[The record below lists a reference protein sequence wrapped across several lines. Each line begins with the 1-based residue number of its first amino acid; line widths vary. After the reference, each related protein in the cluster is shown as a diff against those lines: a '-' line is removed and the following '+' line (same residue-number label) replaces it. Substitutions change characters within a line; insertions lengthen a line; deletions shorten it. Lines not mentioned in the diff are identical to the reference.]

1 LLLLIIGIG
10 IIVIIFNLY
19 SKNQSL
25 EFQVY
30 STKSSPDVELY
41 NALSFNSQ
49 NIASGEVVG
58 FVSFYF
64 NTDKQPRDLRQY
76 IKITPSN
83 DFDEKGKQIFYEV
96 DIVKV
101 GNLPIHYFDPVPLSV
116 KEVKD
121 NVITLTDKS
130 DNLFKINKI
139 TRKIVM
145 SDNTGDQTVLITSES
160 SFRDFQ
166 NKLLK

>member
-1 LLLLIIGIG
+1 MKILVTGGAGFIGSNLVDALIEKGYE
-10 IIVIIFNLY
+10 VVVVDNLY
-19 SKNQSL
+19 SGFK
-25 EFQVY
+25 E
-30 STKSSPDVELY
+30 
-41 NALSFNSQ
+41 
-49 NIASGEVVG
+49 NIHPKA
-58 FVSFYF
+58 
-64 NTDKQPRDLRQY
+64 K
-76 IKITPSN
+76 
-83 DFDEKGKQIFYEV
+83 FYEV